1 MIAALFGAAVTG
13 TVTLLV
19 VACSAAAR
27 ERALRS
33 LGAPSPHLADT
44 SAPHAHRNGRIARLA
59 DASAWATHRS
69 YVIALAGSVAIG
81 AIVGSWLAGPVGGV
95 AGAIFGAA
103 VVRGGRRRGAGRL
116 RARAEQQLQ
125 EYMQTLAA
133 CVRAGL
139 SVRRALDEAARDID
153 PPLRPALDAAMRALA
168 IGEPIDRAL
177 DRLASVTGEREAR
190 LLAALLSV
198 HARSGGDLPALL
210 DDVAR
215 IVGERIEGRRS
226 IRAFTAQGRASGA
239 VLAVL
244 PVAFVAL
251 LSWTSGEGLGAFYA
265 TPLGSV
271 LLLAGLGCDALGFL
285 WIRRIVEQPARLR

>member
-1 MIAALFGAAVTG
+1 M
-13 TVTLLV
+13 
-19 VACSAAAR
+19 
-27 ERALRS
+27 
-33 LGAPSPHLADT
+33 
-44 SAPHAHRNGRIARLA
+44 
-59 DASAWATHRS
+59 
-69 YVIALAGSVAIG
+69 ALAGSVAIG
-81 AIVGSWLAGPVGGV
+81 AIVGSWLAGPVGGA

-116 RARAEQQLQ
+116 RAHAEQQLQ

-139 SVRRALDEAARDID
+139 SVRRALDEAARDVD
-153 PPLRPALDAAMRALA
+153 PPLRPALDASMRALA
-168 IGEPIDRAL
+168 IGEPIERAL
-177 DRLASVTGEREAR
+177 DRLVSVTGEREAS

-251 LSWTSGEGLGAFYA
+251 LSWSSGEGLGAFYA
-265 TPLGSV
+265 TPLGSA

-285 WIRRIVEQPARLR
+285 WIRRIVEQPTRDR